1 VEQELLTLPEHLS
14 SHPVFSGVRVTR
26 ALIFCIC
33 FVDRCLSFCLL
44 FFWSLCCLFF
54 CLLIIVLSVLL
65 SFDHCVVCSSVFWS
79 LCCLFFCLLII
90 VLSVLLSFDHCVV
103 CSSSIHGFWL
113 PLWYLQPLLDQW
125 LAIYLVWPC
134 TRNWTHCS
142 FTTSYI
148 HVCTEVPLE
157 W

>member
-1 VEQELLTLPEHLS
+1 MLTKCWQWNIFLFIMFWNKTFLYNINTTKIFIWKYSWLITGFVTRLTRRVPLVEQELLTLPEHLS

-65 SFDHCVVCSSVFWS
+65 RYTASDYPFGIFN
-79 LCCLFFCLLII
+79 LFLIN
-90 VLSVLLSFDHCVV
+90 D
-103 CSSSIHGFWL
+103 
-113 PLWYLQPLLDQW
+113 
-125 LAIYLVWPC
+125 
-134 TRNWTHCS
+134 
-142 FTTSYI
+142 
-148 HVCTEVPLE
+148 
-157 W
+157 